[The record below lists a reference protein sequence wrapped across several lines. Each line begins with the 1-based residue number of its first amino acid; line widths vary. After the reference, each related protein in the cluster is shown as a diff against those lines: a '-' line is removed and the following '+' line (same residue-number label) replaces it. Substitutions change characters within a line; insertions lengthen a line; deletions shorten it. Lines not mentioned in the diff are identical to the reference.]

1 MGIVIL
7 ESIGIVAIGVALGYA
22 GTRLLG
28 QYRKAFFADPRSVM
42 TLEVVLNVA
51 RLGGPG
57 YLAIVCL
64 IGAAGLVSAGIVFLI
79 METVHRL
86 GWL

>member
-1 MGIVIL
+1 MGVIVL
-7 ESIGIVAIGVALGYA
+7 EAIGIVAVGIALGYA

-28 QYRKAFFADPRSVM
+28 EYRKAFFADPRSVM
-42 TLEVVLNVA
+42 TLEVMLNVA

-64 IGAAGLVSAGIVFLI
+64 IGAVGLVSGGIVFLI